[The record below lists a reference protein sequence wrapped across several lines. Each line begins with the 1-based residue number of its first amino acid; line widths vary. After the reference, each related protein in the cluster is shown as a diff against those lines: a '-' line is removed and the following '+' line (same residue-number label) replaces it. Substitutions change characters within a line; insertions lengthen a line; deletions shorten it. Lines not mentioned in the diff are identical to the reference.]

1 MTAWIILA
9 SLVAMAMSVAVI
21 AGLRGQLLVVTAIAL
36 LSGATCF
43 GLQQRVPA
51 AAVGQRSPPLSLV
64 SQRNA
69 LLGQFNRSNHW
80 MIIADSFAARGQT
93 GEAAGLLQS
102 AVRAHPRDYALWL
115 ALGTALT
122 DHAGRINPA
131 ARLAFARSAALAPTS
146 PAPGYF
152 LGRAMLQSGDRDGA
166 LGQWRDVLAAAP
178 ANASWRPMIEDD
190 VATLGGQR
198 RP

>member
-1 MTAWIILA
+1 MTAWIVLA
-9 SLVAMAMSVAVI
+9 LLVSLAMSVAAT
-21 AGLRGQLLVVTAIAL
+21 AGLRGRLLVVTAMSL

-43 GLQQRVPA
+43 GLQQHVPA
-51 AAVGQRSPPLSLV
+51 TAVVQRSPPLSLV

-69 LLGQFNRSNHW
+69 LLGQFNRSNNW
-80 MIIADSFAARGQT
+80 MIIADSFASRGQT
-93 GEAAGLLQS
+93 GDAAGLLQS

-122 DHAGRINPA
+122 NHAGRINPA

-152 LGRAMLQSGDRDGA
+152 LGRAMLQSGDRKGA
-166 LGQWRDVLAAAP
+166 LGQWRAILAAAP
-178 ANASWRPMIEDD
+178 ANASWRPMIEDE
-190 VATLGGQR
+190 VATVEGPR